1 MSVSASAPG
10 RRRRAQSRP
19 PGSSIMP
26 TARVTGTY
34 FVFGRDNHRCM
45 SVQDTAAS
53 GGISGRRSI
62 TLSTKPKSLAI
73 SAVRK

>member
-1 MSVSASAPG
+1 MRNGDRGS
-10 RRRRAQSRP
+10 QRP
-19 PGSSIMP
+19 SLPKTHPHELMVKTS
-26 TARVTGTY
+26 TGDRHV
-34 FVFGRDNHRCM
+34 FCFGRDNHRCV

-53 GGISGRRSI
+53 GGISRRLSI

>member
-1 MSVSASAPG
+1 MSVRKRMWTTAKGAK
-10 RRRRAQSRP
+10 Q
-19 PGSSIMP
+19 
-26 TARVTGTY
+26 TARIVDYADREGDRHI
-34 FVFGRDNHRCM
+34 FCFGRDNHRCM

>member
-34 FVFGRDNHRCM
+34 FVFGRDKHHVR
-45 SVQDTAAS
+45 S
-53 GGISGRRSI
+53 GHGRKLRHLRPPI
-62 TLSTKPKSLAI
+62 NYL
-73 SAVRK
+73 VD